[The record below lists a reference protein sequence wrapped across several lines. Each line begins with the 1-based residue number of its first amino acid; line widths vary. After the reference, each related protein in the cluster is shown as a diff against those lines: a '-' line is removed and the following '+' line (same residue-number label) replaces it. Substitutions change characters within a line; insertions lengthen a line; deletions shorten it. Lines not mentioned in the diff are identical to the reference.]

1 MEMRHARCPHAF
13 NLHVHPVIII
23 DFGPEC
29 LRLSGGQGRDPA
41 EDLALLIHAHLNLVK
56 AVLDPIATKNL
67 PQVLRALLD
76 LLWPA
81 VGKRIVLIGEH
92 ILDGR
97 QLVNFQPD
105 QVFLRMETGNRNEKQ
120 RMKSGNG
127 CLER

>member
-105 QVFLRMETGNRNEKQ
+105 QVFLQMETGNRN
-120 RMKSGNG
+120 
-127 CLER
+127 